1 MADNPPFEI
10 PAELHALAERNVQQ
24 ARAAYGLFMDFM
36 IQAMDAS
43 SKTPNAI
50 LPAFCLPGASRAIQE
65 RVIEFA
71 NENAERFF
79 VLAGEIAQAKN
90 IQAVLTLESQYA
102 QNQMQA
108 CASQAQELGRLMSS
122 VMPKFGRTIAIP

>member
-10 PAELHALAERNVQQ
+10 PAELHALAERNVH
-24 ARAAYGLFMDFM
+24 
-36 IQAMDAS
+36 AS

-50 LPAFCLPGASRAIQE
+50 SPALRPIQE

>member
-1 MADNPPFEI
+1 MADNTPFEI
-10 PAELHALAERNVQQ
+10 PAELHTLAERNVQQ

-50 LPAFCLPGASRAIQE
+50 SPALRPIQE

>member
-50 LPAFCLPGASRAIQE
+50 SPALRPIQE

-79 VLAGEIAQAKN
+79 V
-90 IQAVLTLESQYA
+90 
-102 QNQMQA
+102 
-108 CASQAQELGRLMSS
+108 
-122 VMPKFGRTIAIP
+122 

>member
-50 LPAFCLPGASRAIQE
+50 SPALRPLQE

-108 CASQAQELGRLMSS
+108 CASQAQEHGRLMSS